1 MMHLNTILFNRGG
14 DMKTLIFTAKSDYAR
29 FRCPYTTTSALT
41 FLTIHPVAARG
52 LIGAVLGIEY
62 EQLYDY
68 TKDIKIGIQVL
79 NPIYKDTQSFNLTAQ
94 ANNNKAANFQSR
106 IQFLR
111 DVKYRIFV
119 SCTEKKLIQLKNTL
133 KNRSYIF
140 TSYLGCSEYIAKLEY
155 EDMLDTISFETNTV
169 DTVITRDKVDI
180 STIDDTTIFMDRI
193 PVENSNTREYTKYSD
208 IIISINTPIPIKD
221 SEIFR
226 VGDYNVFFL

>member
-1 MMHLNTILFNRGG
+1 MISLITTLFNRGG
-14 DMKTLIFTAKSDYAR
+14 DMKTLIFTAESDYAR
-29 FRCPYTTTSALT
+29 FRCPHTTTSALT
-41 FLTIHPVAARG
+41 FLTIHPIAARG

-119 SCTEKKLIQLKNTL
+119 SCEEEKLIQLKDIL
-133 KNRSYIF
+133 ENRSYIF
-140 TSYLGCSEYIAKLEY
+140 TSYLGCSEHIAKLEY
-155 EDMLDTISFETNTV
+155 EDMLDTVFFENNTV
-169 DTVITRDKVDI
+169 DTIIIRDSVDVDAL
-180 STIDDTTIFMDRI
+180 DDAIIFLDRI
-193 PVENSNTREYTKYSD
+193 PVENNSIREYTKYSD
-208 IIISINTPIPIKD
+208 VIISINTPIPIKN
-221 SEIFR
+221 SEIFK

>member
-1 MMHLNTILFNRGG
+1 
-14 DMKTLIFTAKSDYAR
+14 MKTLIFTAKSDYAR

-79 NPIYKDTQSFNLTAQ
+79 NSIYKDTQSFNLTAQ

-106 IQFLR
+106 VQFLR
-111 DVKYRIFV
+111 DVRYRIFV
-119 SCTEKKLIQLKNTL
+119 NSTEEKLIQLKNTL
-133 KNRSYIF
+133 ESRSYVF
-140 TSYLGCSEYIAKLEY
+140 TSYLGCSEHIAKLEY
-155 EDMLDTISFETNTV
+155 EDMLETTLSKDSIVDTIIDKDNV
-169 DTVITRDKVDI
+169 DLEAIEN
-180 STIDDTTIFMDRI
+180 TTIFMDRI
-193 PVENSNTREYTKYSD
+193 PVENSSTREYTKYSD
-208 IIISINTPIPIKD
+208 IIISINMPIPIKD
-221 SEIFR
+221 GEIFR

>member
-79 NPIYKDTQSFNLTAQ
+79 NSIYKDTQSFNLTAQ

-106 IQFLR
+106 VQFLR
-111 DVKYRIFV
+111 DVRYRIFV
-119 SCTEKKLIQLKNTL
+119 NSTEEKLIQLKNTL
-133 KNRSYIF
+133 ESRSYVF
-140 TSYLGCSEYIAKLEY
+140 TSYLGCSEHIAKLEY
-155 EDMLDTISFETNTV
+155 EDMLETTLSKDSIVDTIIDKDNV
-169 DTVITRDKVDI
+169 DLEAIEN
-180 STIDDTTIFMDRI
+180 TTIFMDRI
-193 PVENSNTREYTKYSD
+193 PVENSSTREYTKYSD
-208 IIISINTPIPIKD
+208 IIISINMPIPIKD
-221 SEIFR
+221 GEIFR

>member
-106 IQFLR
+106 VQFLR
-111 DVKYRIFV
+111 DVRYRIFV
-119 SCTEKKLIQLKNTL
+119 NSTEEKLIQLKNTL
-133 KNRSYIF
+133 ESRSYVF
-140 TSYLGCSEYIAKLEY
+140 TSYLGCSEHIAKLEY
-155 EDMLDTISFETNTV
+155 EDMLETTLSKDSIVDTIIDKDNV
-169 DTVITRDKVDI
+169 DLEAIEN
-180 STIDDTTIFMDRI
+180 TTIFMDRI
-193 PVENSNTREYTKYSD
+193 PVENSSTREYTKYSD
-208 IIISINTPIPIKD
+208 IIISINMPIPIKD
-221 SEIFR
+221 GEIFR

>member
-1 MMHLNTILFNRGG
+1 MHLNTILFNRGG

-79 NPIYKDTQSFNLTAQ
+79 NSIYKDTQSFNLTAQ

-106 IQFLR
+106 VQFLR
-111 DVKYRIFV
+111 DVRYRIFV
-119 SCTEKKLIQLKNTL
+119 NSTEEKLIQLKNTL
-133 KNRSYIF
+133 ESRSYVF
-140 TSYLGCSEYIAKLEY
+140 TSYLGCSEQIAKLEY
-155 EDMLDTISFETNTV
+155 EDMLDTTLSKDSIV
-169 DTVITRDKVDI
+169 DTIIDKDNVDLEAI
-180 STIDDTTIFMDRI
+180 ENTTIFMDRI
-193 PVENSNTREYTKYSD
+193 PVENSSTREYTKYSD
-208 IIISINTPIPIKD
+208 IIISINMPIPIKD
-221 SEIFR
+221 GEIFR

>member
-1 MMHLNTILFNRGG
+1 MHLNTILFNRGG

-79 NPIYKDTQSFNLTAQ
+79 NSIYKDTQSFNLTAQ

-106 IQFLR
+106 VQFLR
-111 DVKYRIFV
+111 DVRYRIFV
-119 SCTEKKLIQLKNTL
+119 NSTEEKLIQLKNTL
-133 KNRSYIF
+133 ESRSYVF
-140 TSYLGCSEYIAKLEY
+140 TSYLGCSEHIAKLEY
-155 EDMLDTISFETNTV
+155 EDMLETTLSKDSIVDTIIDKDNV
-169 DTVITRDKVDI
+169 DLEAIEN
-180 STIDDTTIFMDRI
+180 TTIFMDRI
-193 PVENSNTREYTKYSD
+193 PVENSSTREYTKYSD
-208 IIISINTPIPIKD
+208 IIISINMPIPIKD
-221 SEIFR
+221 GEIFR